1 MTSSKKLVC
10 RHQQHLI
17 LAVKHGGGVM
27 IWDCFTAMG
36 PGHLALIQS
45 TMNSFKCEAVSPT
58 AKAWP
63 NIQQVSDS
71 KHRNKSTI
79 EKEKDQAFCC
89 NEVQTAT

>member
-10 RHQQHLI
+10 HQQHLI
-17 LAVKHGGGVM
+17 PAAKHGGGVM

-58 AKAWP
+58 AKVRP

-79 EKEKDQAFCC
+79 EWMKKIKVLQ
-89 NEVQTAT
+89 

>member
-1 MTSSKKLVC
+1 MSSSTTPHTSCQARWWSDDL
-10 RHQQHLI
+10 
-17 LAVKHGGGVM
+17 GFF
-27 IWDCFTAMG
+27 FTAMG

-79 EKEKDQAFCC
+79 EKEKDQGAAMKSRL
-89 NEVQTAT
+89 QPD